1 MGWDWCFRDRQVFR
15 SGAGGN
21 FHLLQIR
28 FQVVGIDLSE

>member
-21 FHLLQIR
+21 CYLFQIGL
-28 FQVVGIDLSE
+28 QVVGIDLSE